1 MDWVEEDSRAPS
13 ERGARDPWREPRGDL
28 RPGKKGL
35 EERLEGWVSRGRDLV
50 DGVSGTRPGTRPPGR
65 PGERPGPGGR
75 SGLDGLGRWVE
86 GRLDWLLDDRDDWR
100 EPWQEGEGLPPER
113 WDTAPPPPAAP
124 LRSSR
129 APLQAISRRGGA
141 PQGMGSRVSSN
152 EMPPGSAVQGGD
164 PSRAKSPEAAPRPM
178 EPSAGGNG
186 GNDGVASQEW
196 PLEDSFS
203 VPRWRREESPP
214 RRAANP
220 LAEPAP
226 PSPPGRPLPR
236 STRRR

>member
-65 PGERPGPGGR
+65 PGERPGPDGR

-100 EPWQEGEGLPPER
+100 EPWQEGEWFPPER
-113 WDTAPPPPAAP
+113 SDIAPPPPAAP
-124 LRSSR
+124 PRSSR

-141 PQGMGSRVSSN
+141 PQGMGPRASSN
-152 EMPPGSAVQGGD
+152 KMPPRSAVQGGE
-164 PSRAKSPEAAPRPM
+164 PPRANPPEVAPQPKER
-178 EPSAGGNG
+178 SADGNA
-186 GNDGVASQEW
+186 DAASQEW
-196 PLEDSFS
+196 PRENTFS
-203 VPRWRREESPP
+203 VPRWRREEPSV

-220 LAEPAP
+220 LAEPVP
-226 PSPPGRPLPR
+226 PPPPGRPLPR